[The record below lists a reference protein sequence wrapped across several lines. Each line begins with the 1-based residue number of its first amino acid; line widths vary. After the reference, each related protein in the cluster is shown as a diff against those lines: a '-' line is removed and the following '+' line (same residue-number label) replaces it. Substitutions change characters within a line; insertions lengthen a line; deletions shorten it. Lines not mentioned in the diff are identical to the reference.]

1 MRTGN
6 AGVDLIAAEQDW
18 AATTL
23 LALAMQFMER
33 EGYDADFCT
42 YLEKVQEEENG
53 TEDNDDG
60 MPSDNLF
67 CKECGESCFLTWGG
81 IAYHGE
87 PGMIDYHRDGEHIA
101 LPELEEE

>member
-53 TEDNDDG
+53 ED
-60 MPSDNLF
+60 SEEEQAYCL
-67 CKECGESCFLTWGG
+67 ECGDYCFVTEQG
-81 IAYHGE
+81 IAHHGNPDNIDFDADAEHTAVPE
-87 PGMIDYHRDGEHIA
+87 P
-101 LPELEEE
+101 EEA